1 MCHPPALIVS
11 CVVCVMTS
19 CHVSCPQIMCKRD
32 PAAEAIKRDEA
43 LAAMG
48 GREGVPVRAS
58 PATPPDAPDGD
69 GATATTTPAPDAT
82 PMDDGDENN
91 E

>member
-1 MCHPPALIVS
+1 MCR
-11 CVVCVMTS
+11 
-19 CHVSCPQIMCKRD
+19 RD

-69 GATATTTPAPDAT
+69 GDATPSDDGATATTTPAPDDT
-82 PMDDGDENN
+82 VSPDGGDESN